1 MGIRTYRALALA
13 ALTVAAVGNASAITI
28 LRNFVSAGNAFPG
41 GLGNASG
48 AGNTAG
54 GGNFNILFN
63 DAADYWEAV
72 LKDSHTVS
80 LSYGWQSLSGG
91 TLGVHVLTG
100 QGGTPHR
107 ETSGVL
113 RFDSD
118 AATAWF
124 SDATPFNNSEY
135 TTYNEFS
142 ADLGAGVMNVGK
154 VYTGATGSANGRFDL
169 FSVMVH
175 EIGHSLGLSSANTA
189 FQVENADG
197 DIDVTAPRPFAGC
210 SIGTVSG
217 AHINHSGACM
227 WPSVSPSRRNLLS
240 HVDIL
245 ANAQISQFT
254 QVNLNAVPE
263 PGTIAAL
270 GLGISYVLAR
280 RRRRAKAA

>member
-1 MGIRTYRALALA
+1 MGMRSFKALALA
-13 ALTVAAVGNASAITI
+13 AVTFAAIGNASAITI
-28 LRNFVSAGNAFPG
+28 ARNFIPGGNPFPG

-48 AGNTAG
+48 AGNMAG
-54 GGNFNILFN
+54 GGDFNDLFN
-63 DAADYWEAV
+63 SAADYWEAV

-91 TLGVHVLTG
+91 TLGVHVLTS

-107 ETSGVL
+107 ETAGVL

-118 AATAWF
+118 AGTAWF

-142 ADLGAGVMNVGK
+142 ANLGGGVMNVGK

-189 FQVENADG
+189 FQAENADG

-210 SIGTVSG
+210 SIDTVSG

-263 PGTIAAL
+263 PGTMVALAL
-270 GLGISYVLAR
+270 GASALLAR
-280 RRRRAKAA
+280 RRRKAA